1 MVRVVAIGVPV
12 EEVLADP
19 KNPKWFDYSI
29 EFCGGTHL
37 SNLAQAK
44 FFAIVE
50 EGSISKGIRRIMAIT
65 GDRANESIVLA
76 NQIEAMLSHARALHV
91 FLEFHFSVDL

>member
-1 MVRVVAIGVPV
+1 M
-12 EEVLADP
+12 
-19 KNPKWFDYSI
+19 N
-29 EFCGGTHL
+29 
-37 SNLAQAK
+37 NLAQAK

-50 EGSISKGIRRIMAIT
+50 EGSISKGIRRIVAIT

-91 FLEFHFSVDL
+91 RSFIQFMNV